1 MNHQM
6 TRPKENFRS
15 NGVRQ
20 KRCVKMLVSIEA
32 GKAKIIIGL
41 FQYSPNYFS
50 SSPAKVMF
58 GPLEFSYGNFTPLVE
73 CHTHALYVYF
83 CNTIMIDMIWLF

>member
-20 KRCVKMLVSIEA
+20 KRCVKMLVPIPIEE
-32 GKAKIIIGL
+32 KSKKIINHWIISIFPQQL
-41 FQYSPNYFS
+41 INFS
-50 SSPAKVMF
+50 SSLAKVMF
-58 GPLEFSYGNFTPLVE
+58 GPLEFFYGSFTPLVE
-73 CHTHALYVYF
+73 CHTHAL
-83 CNTIMIDMIWLF
+83 

>member
-6 TRPKENFRS
+6 TRPKENFRL

-20 KRCVKMLVSIEA
+20 KLCVKMLVPISIEA
-32 GKAKIIIGL
+32 GKAKIFIGL
-41 FQYSPNYFS
+41 FQFSPINFS
-50 SSPAKVMF
+50 SSLAKVMF

-73 CHTHALYVYF
+73 CHTHAL
-83 CNTIMIDMIWLF
+83 